1 MIYHMKTTPEPCAIE
16 ASPRSC
22 VKGIIEVKVKVE
34 TCIRTLR

>member
-1 MIYHMKTTPEPCAIE
+1 MIYHMKTTPELCAIE

-22 VKGIIEVKVKVE
+22 VKGIVELKVKVE